1 MIFLL
6 INLAITVFL
15 MSFSRKI
22 DTQGDFFKFQRLANL
37 VIDAFFVTLLL
48 TITILTSFI
57 KNDGL
62 TGTATALTFF
72 LLSLFSTDF
81 LLFCFQFP
89 HYKKSIV
96 AGIFKILVL
105 IASFIVI
112 FFKVDFIGLSLTEG
126 FIFNGSP
133 VLGPLNWAHLHLLI
147 FIFGLPF
154 LGIISFLFRI
164 TFIKGKLLKQQ
175 ILVSIGGVFLCWVFM
190 SLLFIGSIQLN
201 PMLNTL
207 FPLGFVLFLL
217 VTYKGFTLSSYYDTT
232 TLVRAA
238 IKGAVN
244 FLLPAILSGLGYALF
259 LPIRETSRLYFVLIF
274 FGFSF
279 LLFFINYYVVKIT
292 KKSFGVAEIDYAN
305 TLQEGLASLDYNESA
320 SEVSEA
326 LFTVLQNTTQVE
338 ALDVLIE
345 LNERELVTAYSSQ
358 DKVKMLK
365 VNPDV
370 FDVILNADRP
380 IIFKSQAMTH
390 HVLAGIKDELI
401 SMFEELEAD
410 AIIFLHQ
417 GRNIFGAIVLSE
429 KRLGNIFSTY
439 DYDTFLDLYSYFFV
453 YGYYMMNIAKE
464 AIIGTVSRELQFS
477 GQIIQSIQDN
487 VDTIDNPKADIGY
500 ISTSAHNLGGEF
512 IDFIKLGEDRYI
524 SIIADLS
531 GKGINASM
539 SMVIVKSLLRTFLM
553 ETTDFKELVQ
563 KVNYFI
569 RMNLPKGTFLA
580 GIFMLIDFS
589 ENTLYY
595 VNCGIPALFMYNQ
608 TYNNVIEIQ
617 GDGKV
622 LGFVKDVSSLVK
634 VKKITLNPGDII
646 VGCTHG
652 LIESKS
658 MRGEAFG
665 KERIQKSILENLS
678 YPSERMVSFMQTNL
692 LEFTSR
698 ELDDDVSILAIKYLS
713 R

>member
-1 MIFLL
+1 
-6 INLAITVFL
+6 
-15 MSFSRKI
+15 
-22 DTQGDFFKFQRLANL
+22 
-37 VIDAFFVTLLL
+37 
-48 TITILTSFI
+48 
-57 KNDGL
+57 
-62 TGTATALTFF
+62 
-72 LLSLFSTDF
+72 
-81 LLFCFQFP
+81 
-89 HYKKSIV
+89 
-96 AGIFKILVL
+96 
-105 IASFIVI
+105 
-112 FFKVDFIGLSLTEG
+112 
-126 FIFNGSP
+126 
-133 VLGPLNWAHLHLLI
+133 
-147 FIFGLPF
+147 
-154 LGIISFLFRI
+154 
-164 TFIKGKLLKQQ
+164 
-175 ILVSIGGVFLCWVFM
+175 M

-207 FPLGFVLFLL
+207 YPLGFVLFLL
-217 VTYKGFTLSSYYDTT
+217 VTYKGFALSSYYDIG
-232 TLVRAA
+232 TLFRVGT
-238 IKGAVN
+238 KNTVN
-244 FLLPAILSGLGYALF
+244 FVLPAIFSGLGYALF
-259 LPIRETSRLYFVLIF
+259 LPIRETSLLYFILIF

-279 LLFFINYYVVKIT
+279 LLFFINYHIVKIT
-292 KKSFGVAEIDYAN
+292 RRSFGVAEIDYAN
-305 TLQEGLASLDYNESA
+305 TLQEGLASLDYNES
-320 SEVSEA
+320 STEVSEA
-326 LFTVLQNTTQVE
+326 FFAILQKTTQVA

-345 LNERELVTAYSSQ
+345 INERELVTAYSSQ
-358 DKVKMLK
+358 DKIKTLK

-380 IIFKSQAMTH
+380 VIFKSQAMTH
-390 HVLAGIKDELI
+390 HVLAGVKDDLLN
-401 SMFEELEAD
+401 MFEALEAD

-429 KRLGNIFSTY
+429 KRLGNIFSAY
-439 DYDTFLDLYSYFFV
+439 DYNTFLDLYSYFFV

-487 VDTIDNPKADIGY
+487 VDIIDNPKADIGY

-589 ENTLYY
+589 ENALYY

>member
-1 MIFLL
+1 
-6 INLAITVFL
+6 
-15 MSFSRKI
+15 
-22 DTQGDFFKFQRLANL
+22 
-37 VIDAFFVTLLL
+37 
-48 TITILTSFI
+48 
-57 KNDGL
+57 
-62 TGTATALTFF
+62 
-72 LLSLFSTDF
+72 
-81 LLFCFQFP
+81 
-89 HYKKSIV
+89 
-96 AGIFKILVL
+96 
-105 IASFIVI
+105 
-112 FFKVDFIGLSLTEG
+112 
-126 FIFNGSP
+126 
-133 VLGPLNWAHLHLLI
+133 
-147 FIFGLPF
+147 
-154 LGIISFLFRI
+154 
-164 TFIKGKLLKQQ
+164 
-175 ILVSIGGVFLCWVFM
+175 
-190 SLLFIGSIQLN
+190 
-201 PMLNTL
+201 
-207 FPLGFVLFLL
+207 
-217 VTYKGFTLSSYYDTT
+217 
-232 TLVRAA
+232 
-238 IKGAVN
+238 
-244 FLLPAILSGLGYALF
+244 
-259 LPIRETSRLYFVLIF
+259 
-274 FGFSF
+274 
-279 LLFFINYYVVKIT
+279 
-292 KKSFGVAEIDYAN
+292 
-305 TLQEGLASLDYNESA
+305 
-320 SEVSEA
+320 
-326 LFTVLQNTTQVE
+326 
-338 ALDVLIE
+338 
-345 LNERELVTAYSSQ
+345 
-358 DKVKMLK
+358 
-365 VNPDV
+365 
-370 FDVILNADRP
+370 
-380 IIFKSQAMTH
+380 
-390 HVLAGIKDELI
+390 
-401 SMFEELEAD
+401 
-410 AIIFLHQ
+410 
-417 GRNIFGAIVLSE
+417 LSE

-589 ENTLYY
+589 ENALYY